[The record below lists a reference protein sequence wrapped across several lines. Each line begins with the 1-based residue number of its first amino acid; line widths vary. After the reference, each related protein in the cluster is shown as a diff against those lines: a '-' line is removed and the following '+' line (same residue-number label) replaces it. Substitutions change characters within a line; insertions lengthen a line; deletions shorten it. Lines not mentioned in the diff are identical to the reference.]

1 MAVSVRRTWK
11 EVYCMLNRKKRGIEA
26 GILLAVTVWAAYQT
40 EGSGLAVNIAA
51 SAAFV
56 SEMTMQET
64 LVCDAAQTAAQE
76 GKAVV
81 QEAEEAAVRKEEKEP
96 EGSFTVIYRG
106 EKADR
111 EIELRHCDCVYDA
124 DDIQIY
130 AEYLYWLMV
139 PETFPYDQYV
149 LYIRTPQ
156 EELQLYPVRDF
167 LVDEEHGILYTKIAG
182 DDGFEKVQGMPF
194 TGKDGSMLDS
204 EKEIFDAEQAEEML
218 RGAYHNEMGNGPDGG
233 QALFSNITVE
243 LTGVCAGDSNLPGAV
258 VGTDSAGLLETGAG
272 RNGAGVLKGEIGG
285 IEKATGQ
292 RYYADWEIDMADG
305 ASSVALCVLKQ
316 YDPVKDREIFA
327 DCDRVFDQIEQGD
340 WSDVWPIEEQYL
352 WGIDAEEW
360 LRMDVNGDG
369 MPELVGGWVIEDL
382 PDYADS
388 RKIEVSVIFA
398 YRDGMAEMVYAD
410 VNDGMEFLFI
420 TAGGDLVYEWGVS
433 GGPATNVFRRCTFDL
448 KWNREYSD
456 TLVRYRF
463 PEILDEDESFAG
475 EREYYR
481 EYYPDTYGVGGSG
494 VYCLRERPKT
504 VEELKHNDD
513 GQYTVR
519 EYLTEEA
526 FLKLYEDWTGWDFYK
541 AQYMY

>member
-11 EVYCMLNRKKRGIEA
+11 EVYCMLNGKKRGIEA
-26 GILLAVTVWAAYQT
+26 GILLAVTVWAACQT
-40 EGSGLAVNIAA
+40 EESGLAANIAA
-51 SAAFV
+51 SDAFV
-56 SEMTMQET
+56 SEMAMQEKT
-64 LVCDAAQTAAQE
+64 ISNAVQTAAQE
-76 GKAVV
+76 GKAAV
-81 QEAEEAAVRKEEKEP
+81 QEAEKAAEEAAVRKEEIEP

-167 LVDEEHGILYTKIAG
+167 LVDEEYGILYTKIAG
-182 DDGFEKVQGMPF
+182 DDGFEKVQGMSF

-292 RYYADWEIDMADG
+292 RYYADWEINMADG

-327 DCDRVFDQIEQGD
+327 DCDRVFDQLEQGD

-388 RKIEVSVIFA
+388 RKIEVSLLIGTVWRRWSMQMSTTGWSFFLLRQAETWSMNGA
-398 YRDGMAEMVYAD
+398 YP
-410 VNDGMEFLFI
+410 
-420 TAGGDLVYEWGVS
+420 AGLL
-433 GGPATNVFRRCTFDL
+433 RTFSEGAHL
-448 KWNREYSD
+448 TSNGIGNIRIRWSD
-456 TLVRYRF
+456 TGSRKYWMKMSR
-463 PEILDEDESFAG
+463 S
-475 EREYYR
+475 R
-481 EYYPDTYGVGGSG
+481 GSG
-494 VYCLRERPKT
+494 NITGNTILIPTESAAAAFIVCGSAPK
-504 VEELKHNDD
+504 
-513 GQYTVR
+513 Q
-519 EYLTEEA
+519 
-526 FLKLYEDWTGWDFYK
+526 
-541 AQYMY
+541 